1 MNYTKESY
9 IERMVKPT
17 ADEISP
23 LLIAFVRLLGFEDP
37 KEVYWEAI
45 AGTPQNVRSIRIK
58 TFDTLL
64 HCLSSYD
71 YYVLHISEP
80 RIVLKDESPFKVN
93 TVDILIK
100 KTNNSFE
107 IDYISSEEEEYQPE
121 TNLPARLKKVW
132 EVTKFGLT
140 LFSLFSKFWPH

>member
-1 MNYTKESY
+1 
-9 IERMVKPT
+9 VKKT

-23 LLIAFVRLLGFEDP
+23 LLMSFVRLLGFEDP

-45 AGTPQNVRSIRIK
+45 VGTPQNVRTIRIK

-80 RIVLKDESPFKVN
+80 RIVLKDELPFKVN
-93 TVDILIK
+93 KVDILIK
-100 KTNNSFE
+100 KTDNSFE
-107 IDYISSEEEEYQPE
+107 IEYISTEEEEYQPE
-121 TNLPARLKKVW
+121 TNLPGRIKKVW

-140 LFSLFSKFWPH
+140 LFSIFSKYWPH